1 MVDDEEQSLDIL
13 IIDIEGTIDIV
24 PTFSNQWGVGSYVR
38 NCHYTL

>member
-24 PTFSNQWGVGSYVR
+24 PTFSNSGV
-38 NCHYTL
+38 